1 MNSDG
6 TRTRLGICNPTTD
19 TFSWNW
25 CTLGTAV
32 TLVQGQR
39 YWIAERIETWSV
51 GYNPPLANQYMANFE
66 STYGCFIFG
75 SDPNN
80 CGQSDLFFQ
89 WGSFF
94 MPAVDIKWRET
105 LILPDATDASAF
117 LEVHN
122 VARSEEHTSELQ
134 SPYDLVC

>member
-1 MNSDG
+1 MIFIFLFFFFSS
-6 TRTRLGICNPTTD
+6 RRRHTRL
-19 TFSWNW
+19 
-25 CTLGTAV
+25 
-32 TLVQGQR
+32 QGDWSSDVCSSDL

-80 CGQSDLFFQ
+80 CAQSDLFFQ

-94 MPAVDIKWRET
+94 MPAVDFKWRET
-105 LILPDATDASAF
+105 LILPDATDASAL
-117 LEVHN
+117 LEGHN
-122 VARSEEHTSELQ
+122 LAPTGFHI
-134 SPYDLVC
+134 